1 MHILQHVLQCSLI
14 FTSYGSTLLFL
25 LLLLLERNFRQKIC
39 SSNVHCRVLVQS
51 TQWCR
56 LQHCM
61 VEQESKQISNKS
73 LKTYWTQ
80 QSNRS
85 KLIKPSLIVPCSMT
99 MAELLLQALWSL
111 KPLLFFLKFFFFF
124 FFHVSAPSLHLKQME
139 LRFYVCKSHPPSHWV
154 CFSSIWSASDALP
167 QSEPRQRSTQV
178 CANRRRRWPPS
189 LGRAEEA
196 VSSSAASRL
205 HY

>member
-1 MHILQHVLQCSLI
+1 MYIAE
-14 FTSYGSTLLFL
+14 Y
-25 LLLLLERNFRQKIC
+25 KI
-39 SSNVHCRVLVQS
+39 QS

-61 VEQESKQISNKS
+61 VEQESKQTSKKS

-80 QSNRS
+80 QSNWS
-85 KLIKPSLIVPCSMT
+85 KLIKPSLIVPCSLT
-99 MAELLLQALWSL
+99 KAELRQLLLQALWSL
-111 KPLLFFLKFFFFF
+111 KPLFFFLKFFFF
-124 FFHVSAPSLHLKQME
+124 FFHVSAPSLHLKQMK
-139 LRFYVCKSHPPSHWV
+139 LRFYVCKSNPPSYWV
-154 CFSSIWSASDALP
+154 CFSSVWSASDDLL
-167 QSEPRQRSTQV
+167 QSEPHQRSTPV

-189 LGRAEEA
+189 LGRAEAA